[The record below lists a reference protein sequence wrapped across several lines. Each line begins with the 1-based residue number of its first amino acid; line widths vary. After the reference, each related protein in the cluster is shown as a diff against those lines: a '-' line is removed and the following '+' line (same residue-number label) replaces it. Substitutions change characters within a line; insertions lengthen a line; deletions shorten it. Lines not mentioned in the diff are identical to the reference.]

1 LICDSLVRPLF
12 FAENE
17 LFIMNINDLP
27 NDILGMIYDI
37 KEDTEHLDK
46 IEEYARSNF
55 KFVMKDIKQR
65 FENILDDRQDEVVE
79 NQILV
84 SDITED
90 QYLTEDALTTDSQF
104 NFVNMTA
111 YISDA
116 YLYFKKKHN
125 Y

>member
-1 LICDSLVRPLF
+1 
-12 FAENE
+12 
-17 LFIMNINDLP
+17 MNINDLP

>member
-1 LICDSLVRPLF
+1 MICYSLVRPLF